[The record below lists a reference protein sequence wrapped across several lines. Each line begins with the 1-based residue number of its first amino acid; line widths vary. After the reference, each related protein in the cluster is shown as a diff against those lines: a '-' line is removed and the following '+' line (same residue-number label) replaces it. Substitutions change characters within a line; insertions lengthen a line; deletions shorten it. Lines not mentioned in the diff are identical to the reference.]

1 MTKAEN
7 NTLKE
12 CLEKRVK
19 EQGKW
24 TDVSR
29 LNAELDTAKIE
40 IRKYKEL
47 YNKASVEASLQ
58 FRAYADEIE
67 KYQAKLKHLF
77 RF

>member
-1 MTKAEN
+1 MSDTILEQFARMEN
-7 NTLKE
+7 KI
-12 CLEKRVK
+12 
-19 EQGKW
+19 EQ
-24 TDVSR
+24 
-29 LNAELDTAKIE
+29 LQAELDTAKIE